1 MRFGEFTV
9 DLAAGE
15 VHRHGTKIRLQE
27 LPFRVL
33 AELASR
39 PGEVV
44 TREELRARLWDA
56 STFVDA
62 EAGLN
67 TAVAKLREALG
78 DSAETPKFIETLPKR
93 GYRFIAEVQGPGSVQ
108 GPPPVQSPPSVH
120 RPQRLLATMFLVL
133 GTVTIIATV
142 VAVVMMARAEAAKT
156 TIAVVLFHNE
166 TGQPEY
172 DRLAQQLTDAT
183 VVALAADSKYAV
195 IGNAPVLRTPRIFED
210 LKKVGDELQA
220 EYVLIAQLQNPA
232 DGLTVRLHFIRTS
245 DLKHLWA
252 KNATAPPDRL
262 ESALVE
268 TASKGIK
275 DALGK

>member
-15 VHRHGTKIRLQE
+15 VHRNGTKVRLQE

-78 DSAETPKFIETLPKR
+78 DSADAPRFVETIPKR
-93 GYRFIAEVQGPGSVQ
+93 GYRFIARVETAPEVPGPSSRVPG
-108 GPPPVQSPPSVH
+108 
-120 RPQRLLATMFLVL
+120 PQRYLATMFLVL
-133 GTVTIIATV
+133 GTLTIVATV
-142 VAVVMMARAEAAKT
+142 VAVVVMARAQATKT

-166 TGQPEY
+166 TGQPEF

-183 VVALAADSKYAV
+183 VVALAANSKYAV

-210 LKKVGDELQA
+210 LKKVGNELQA
-220 EYVLIAQLQNPA
+220 EYVLIAQVQNPA
-232 DGLTVRLHFIRTS
+232 AGLTVRLHFIRTS

-252 KNATAPPDRL
+252 KSTAGAPDVL
-262 ESALVE
+262 ESLVVE
-268 TASKGIK
+268 TARKGIAE
-275 DALGK
+275 ALGK

>member
-15 VHRHGTKIRLQE
+15 VHRNGAKIKLQE

-78 DSAETPKFIETLPKR
+78 DSADAPRFIETLPKR
-93 GYRFIAEVQGPGSVQ
+93 GYRFVAEVHGPSSPVP
-108 GPPPVQSPPSVH
+108 GPQWS
-120 RPQRLLATMFLVL
+120 LALGFLVL
-133 GTVTIIATV
+133 GSLPIVATLA
-142 VAVVMMARAEAAKT
+142 AVGGMARAQAAKT

-166 TGQPEY
+166 TGRPEL

-183 VVALAADSKYAV
+183 VVALTENPQYAI
-195 IGNAPVLRTPRIFED
+195 IGNAPILRTPRIFED
-210 LKKVGDELQA
+210 VKKIGEELHA
-220 EYVLIAQLQNPA
+220 DYVLLGQLQHGDAPA
-232 DGLTVRLHFIRTS
+232 ATAEPRDLMMRLHFIDAAT
-245 DLKHLWA
+245 LKHLWA
-252 KNATAPPDRL
+252 KGIAGSPAELEPRSIQTVRDGIRAT
-262 ESALVE
+262 
-268 TASKGIK
+268 
-275 DALGK
+275 LGK

>member
-9 DLAAGE
+9 DVQAGE
-15 VHRHGTKIRLQE
+15 VYRNGSKIRLQE

-78 DSAETPKFIETLPKR
+78 DSAETPTFIETIPKR
-93 GYRFIAEVQGPGSVQ
+93 GYRFIAKVHGPS
-108 GPPPVQSPPSVH
+108 STVH
-120 RPQRLLATMFLVL
+120 RHQRFLAIGFAVL
-133 GTVTIIATV
+133 GIATIVATV
-142 VAVVMMARAEAAKT
+142 VAVVWMARAQAQKA

-166 TGQPEY
+166 TGVAEF

-183 VVALAADSKYAV
+183 VVALASDPRYAV
-195 IGNAPVLRTPRIFED
+195 IGNAPILRTERIFED
-210 LKKVGDELQA
+210 LKKIGDELNA
-220 EYVLIAQLQNPA
+220 EYVLVAQLQNPPA
-232 DGLTVRLHFIRTS
+232 GMTLRAHFIRSS
-245 DLKHLWA
+245 DQKHLWA
-252 KNATAPPDRL
+252 KGITTSPEGLEAQVVATIREGIAT
-262 ESALVE
+262 SLV
-268 TASKGIK
+268 K
-275 DALGK
+275 